1 MLRLIVTGEV
11 YHNER
16 PKKTQ
21 QILCQKNKVNSYA
34 RQIANEII
42 EGDAYLAMAL
52 INEEIKRRINQKKRS
67 RRTMKQYAE
76 AALDIEKAVFGT
88 K

>member
-1 MLRLIVTGEV
+1 MKDPRTPSRYFV
-11 YHNER
+11 R
-16 PKKTQ
+16 
-21 QILCQKNKVNSYA
+21 KNKLNSHA

-52 INEEIKRRINQKKRS
+52 INEEIKRRIDQNRS

-76 AALDIEKAVFGT
+76 AALDIEKAVPGT

>member
-1 MLRLIVTGEV
+1 MKDPRTPSRYFV
-11 YHNER
+11 R
-16 PKKTQ
+16 
-21 QILCQKNKVNSYA
+21 KNKVNSYA

-52 INEEIKRRINQKKRS
+52 INEEIKRRIDQKKRS
-67 RRTMKQYAE
+67 RRTMKQYAA
-76 AALDIEKAVFGT
+76 AALDIERAVFGT

>member
-1 MLRLIVTGEV
+1 M
-11 YHNER
+11 N
-16 PKKTQ
+16 P
-21 QILCQKNKVNSYA
+21 YA

-52 INEEIKRRINQKKRS
+52 INEDIKRRIDQKKRS
-67 RRTMKQYAE
+67 RRTKE
-76 AALDIEKAVFGT
+76 PSVTAALDLENTVFGN

>member
-1 MLRLIVTGEV
+1 MKDPRTPSRYFV
-11 YHNER
+11 R
-16 PKKTQ
+16 
-21 QILCQKNKVNSYA
+21 KNKLNSHA

-42 EGDAYLAMAL
+42 EGDAYLAMVL
-52 INEEIKRRINQKKRS
+52 SNEEIKRRIDQKKRDK
-67 RRTMKQYAE
+67 RTMKQYAA

>member
-1 MLRLIVTGEV
+1 MNDPRTPSRYFVS
-11 YHNER
+11 
-16 PKKTQ
+16 KK
-21 QILCQKNKVNSYA
+21 KVNPYA

-52 INEEIKRRINQKKRS
+52 INEEIKRRIAHKKRS
-67 RRTMKQYAE
+67 RRTMEQYAK
-76 AALDIEKAVFGT
+76 AALDIEKSVFGA

>member
-1 MLRLIVTGEV
+1 MNDPRVPSRYFV
-11 YHNER
+11 SR
-16 PKKTQ
+16 K
-21 QILCQKNKVNSYA
+21 KVNPYA

-52 INEEIKRRINQKKRS
+52 INEEIKRRIDQKKRS
-67 RRTMKQYAE
+67 RRTMEQYAK
-76 AALDIEKAVFGT
+76 AALDIEKSVFGT

>member
-1 MLRLIVTGEV
+1 MNDPRTLSRYFI
-11 YHNER
+11 R
-16 PKKTQ
+16 
-21 QILCQKNKVNSYA
+21 KNKVNSYA

-52 INEEIKRRINQKKRS
+52 INEEIKRRIDQQKRS
-67 RRTMKQYAE
+67 RRTMKQYAA

>member
-1 MLRLIVTGEV
+1 MNDPRTPSRYFV
-11 YHNER
+11 R
-16 PKKTQ
+16 RK
-21 QILCQKNKVNSYA
+21 KVNPYA
-34 RQIANEII
+34 KQIANEII
-42 EGDAYLAMAL
+42 EGDAYLAMVL
-52 INEEIKRRINQKKRS
+52 INEEIKRRIDQNRG